1 MILITEFMDE
11 SAVDLLKRKYN
22 VYYDSSLA
30 EDSNS
35 LVKLIN
41 KMKALIVRN
50 KTLVTRE
57 LIENAPNLTCVGR
70 LGVGLDNIDL
80 NACEEQN
87 ITVYPALGANSH
99 SVAEYVIC
107 ASMLL
112 LRKAYFKKNEMIAG
126 NWPRQESSGSEV
138 YGKTLGLIGFG
149 DIAQKTRDLAL
160 GLGMKTVAYDP
171 YLDKDSNV
179 WKETKN
185 LDLDNLL
192 SISDIISLHIPLSK
206 ETKNLIDKKKL
217 RLIKNSSVIINAAR
231 GGVIDENQLAKLLK
245 ENKIGGAALDVFN
258 EEPVNKD
265 CAKKF
270 EGINNLILTP
280 HIGGVTKESNERV
293 SEMIAKKLIFIFQNK
308 DYKPYHISLLRYLT

>member
-11 SAVDLLKRKYN
+11 DAINLLKKKYD
-22 VYYDSSLA
+22 VYYDISLA

-160 GLGMKTVAYDP
+160 GLGIKTVAYDP

-206 ETKNLIDKKKL
+206 ETKNLIDEKKL
-217 RLIKNSSVIINAAR
+217 RLIKNSSVIINTSR
-231 GGVIDENQLAKLLK
+231 GGIIDENSLAKLLK

-258 EEPVNKD
+258 EEPINKEN
-265 CAKKF
+265 AKKF
-270 EGINNLILTP
+270 EGLDNLILTP

-293 SEMIAKKLIFIFQNK
+293 SKMIAKKIDIHLSK
-308 DYKPYHISLLRYLT
+308 

>member
-11 SAVDLLKRKYN
+11 DAVNLLKKKYD
-22 VYYDSSLA
+22 VYYDISLA

-160 GLGMKTVAYDP
+160 GLGIKTVAYDP
-171 YLDKDSNV
+171 YLDKDSNL

-185 LDLDNLL
+185 LLLDNLL

-206 ETKNLIDKKKL
+206 ETKNLIDEKKL
-217 RLIKNSSVIINAAR
+217 RLIKNSSVIINTSR
-231 GGVIDENQLAKLLK
+231 GGIIDENSLAKLLK

-258 EEPVNKD
+258 KEPINKVN
-265 CAKKF
+265 AKKF
-270 EGINNLILTP
+270 EGLDNLILTP

-293 SEMIAKKLIFIFQNK
+293 SKMIAKKIDFHLSK
-308 DYKPYHISLLRYLT
+308 

>member
-11 SAVDLLKRKYN
+11 DAINLLMKKYD
-22 VYYDSSLA
+22 VYYDISLA

-80 NACEEQN
+80 SACEEQN
-87 ITVYPALGANSH
+87 ITVYPALGANSN

-107 ASMLL
+107 ASMML

-160 GLGMKTVAYDP
+160 GLGIKTVAYDP

-185 LDLDNLL
+185 LSLDNLL

-206 ETKNLIDKKKL
+206 ETKNLIDEKKL
-217 RLIKNSSVIINAAR
+217 RLIKNSSVIINTSR
-231 GGVIDENQLAKLLK
+231 GGIIDENSLAKLLK

-258 EEPVNKD
+258 EEPINKEN
-265 CAKKF
+265 AKKF
-270 EGINNLILTP
+270 EGLDNLILTP

-293 SEMIAKKLIFIFQNK
+293 SKMIAKKIDIHLSK
-308 DYKPYHISLLRYLT
+308 

>member
-11 SAVDLLKRKYN
+11 DAINLLKKKYD
-22 VYYDSSLA
+22 VYYDISLA

-160 GLGMKTVAYDP
+160 GLGIKTVAYDP
-171 YLDKDSNV
+171 YLDKDSNL

-185 LDLDNLL
+185 LLLDNLL

-206 ETKNLIDKKKL
+206 ETKNLIDEKKL
-217 RLIKNSSVIINAAR
+217 RLIKNSSVIINTSR
-231 GGVIDENQLAKLLK
+231 GGIIDENSLAKLLK

-258 EEPVNKD
+258 KEPINKVN
-265 CAKKF
+265 AKKF
-270 EGINNLILTP
+270 EGLDNIILTP

-293 SEMIAKKLIFIFQNK
+293 SKMIAKKIDIHLSK
-308 DYKPYHISLLRYLT
+308 

>member
-11 SAVDLLKRKYN
+11 DAVNLLKKKYD
-22 VYYDSSLA
+22 VYYDISLA

-160 GLGMKTVAYDP
+160 GLGIKTVAYDP
-171 YLDKDSNV
+171 YLDKDSNL

-185 LDLDNLL
+185 LLLDNLL
-192 SISDIISLHIPLSK
+192 SISDIISLHIPLNK
-206 ETKNLIDKKKL
+206 ETKNLIDEKKL
-217 RLIKNSSVIINAAR
+217 RLIKNSSVIINTSR
-231 GGVIDENQLAKLLK
+231 GGIIDENSLAKLLK

-258 EEPVNKD
+258 KEPINKVN
-265 CAKKF
+265 AKKF
-270 EGINNLILTP
+270 EGIDNLILTP

-293 SEMIAKKLIFIFQNK
+293 SKMIAKKIDIHLSK
-308 DYKPYHISLLRYLT
+308 

>member
-11 SAVDLLKRKYN
+11 DAINLLMKKYD
-22 VYYDSSLA
+22 VYYDISLA

-80 NACEEQN
+80 SACEEQN

-107 ASMLL
+107 ASMML

-160 GLGMKTVAYDP
+160 GLGIKTVAYDP
-171 YLDKDSNV
+171 YLDKDSNL

-185 LDLDNLL
+185 LLLDNLL

-206 ETKNLIDKKKL
+206 ETKNLIDEKKL
-217 RLIKNSSVIINAAR
+217 RLIKNSSLIINTSR
-231 GGVIDENQLAKLLK
+231 GGIIDENSLAKLLK

-258 EEPVNKD
+258 KEPINKEN
-265 CAKKF
+265 AKKF
-270 EGINNLILTP
+270 EGLDNLILTP

-293 SEMIAKKLIFIFQNK
+293 SKMIAKKIDIHLSK
-308 DYKPYHISLLRYLT
+308 

>member
-1 MILITEFMDE
+1 MILITEFMNED
-11 SAVDLLKRKYN
+11 AVNLLKKKYD
-22 VYYDSSLA
+22 VYYDISLA

-50 KTLVTRE
+50 KTLVSRE

-160 GLGMKTVAYDP
+160 GLGIKTVAYDP
-171 YLDKDSNV
+171 YLEKDSNV

-185 LDLDNLL
+185 LPLENLL

-206 ETKNLIDKKKL
+206 ETKNLIDEKKL
-217 RLIKNSSVIINAAR
+217 RLIKNSSVIINTSR
-231 GGVIDENQLAKLLK
+231 GGIIDENSLAKLLK
-245 ENKIGGAALDVFN
+245 ENKIGGAALDVFSK
-258 EEPVNKD
+258 EPINKVN
-265 CAKKF
+265 AKKF
-270 EGINNLILTP
+270 EGLDNLILTP

-293 SEMIAKKLIFIFQNK
+293 SKMIAKKIDIHLSK
-308 DYKPYHISLLRYLT
+308 

>member
-206 ETKNLIDKKKL
+206 ETKNLIDEKKL
-217 RLIKNSSVIINAAR
+217 KLIKNSSVIINAAR

-258 EEPVNKD
+258 EEPVNKE

-293 SEMIAKKLIFIFQNK
+293 SEMIAKKIDIHLSK
-308 DYKPYHISLLRYLT
+308 

>member
-11 SAVDLLKRKYN
+11 DAINLLMKKYD
-22 VYYDSSLA
+22 VYYDISLA

-160 GLGMKTVAYDP
+160 GLGIKTVAYDP
-171 YLDKDSNV
+171 YLDKDSNL

-185 LDLDNLL
+185 LLLDNLL
-192 SISDIISLHIPLSK
+192 SISDIISLHIPLTK
-206 ETKNLIDKKKL
+206 ETKNLIDEKKL
-217 RLIKNSSVIINAAR
+217 RLIKNSSVIINTSR
-231 GGVIDENQLAKLLK
+231 GGIIDENSLAKLLK

-258 EEPVNKD
+258 KEPINKEN
-265 CAKKF
+265 AKKF
-270 EGINNLILTP
+270 EGLDNLILTP

-293 SEMIAKKLIFIFQNK
+293 SKMIAKKIDIHLSK
-308 DYKPYHISLLRYLT
+308 

>member
-11 SAVDLLKRKYN
+11 DAVNLLKKKYD
-22 VYYDSSLA
+22 VYYDISLA

-87 ITVYPALGANSH
+87 ITVYPALGANSN

-160 GLGMKTVAYDP
+160 GLGIKTVAYDP
-171 YLDKDSNV
+171 YLEKDSNL

-185 LDLDNLL
+185 LLLDNLL

-206 ETKNLIDKKKL
+206 ETKNLIDEKKL
-217 RLIKNSSVIINAAR
+217 RLIKNSSVIINTSR
-231 GGVIDENQLAKLLK
+231 GGIIDENSLAKLLK

-258 EEPVNKD
+258 KEPINKVN
-265 CAKKF
+265 AKKF
-270 EGINNLILTP
+270 EGLDNIILTP

-293 SEMIAKKLIFIFQNK
+293 SKMIAKKIDIHLSK
-308 DYKPYHISLLRYLT
+308 

>member
-11 SAVDLLKRKYN
+11 DAVNLLKKKYD
-22 VYYDSSLA
+22 VYYDISLA

-160 GLGMKTVAYDP
+160 GLGIKTVAYDP

-185 LDLDNLL
+185 LPLENLL

-206 ETKNLIDKKKL
+206 ETKNLIDEKKL
-217 RLIKNSSVIINAAR
+217 RLIKNSSVIINTSR
-231 GGVIDENQLAKLLK
+231 GGIIDENSLAKLLK

-258 EEPVNKD
+258 KEPINKVN
-265 CAKKF
+265 AKKF
-270 EGINNLILTP
+270 EGLDNLILTP

-293 SEMIAKKLIFIFQNK
+293 SKMIAKKIDIHLSK
-308 DYKPYHISLLRYLT
+308 

>member
-11 SAVDLLKRKYN
+11 DAVNLLKKKYD
-22 VYYDSSLA
+22 VYYDISLA

-160 GLGMKTVAYDP
+160 GLGIKTVAYDP

-185 LDLDNLL
+185 LPLENLL
-192 SISDIISLHIPLSK
+192 SISDIISLHIPLTK
-206 ETKNLIDKKKL
+206 ETKNLIDEKKL
-217 RLIKNSSVIINAAR
+217 RLIKNSSVIINTSR
-231 GGVIDENQLAKLLK
+231 GGIIDENSLAKLLK

-258 EEPVNKD
+258 KEPINKVN
-265 CAKKF
+265 AKKF
-270 EGINNLILTP
+270 EGLDNIILTP

-293 SEMIAKKLIFIFQNK
+293 SKMIAKKIDIHLSK
-308 DYKPYHISLLRYLT
+308 

>member
-11 SAVDLLKRKYN
+11 DAVNLLKKKYD
-22 VYYDSSLA
+22 VYYDISLA

-160 GLGMKTVAYDP
+160 GLGIKTVAYDP
-171 YLDKDSNV
+171 YLEKDSNV

-185 LDLDNLL
+185 LPLENLL

-206 ETKNLIDKKKL
+206 ETKNLIDEKKL
-217 RLIKNSSVIINAAR
+217 RLIKNSSVIINTSR
-231 GGVIDENQLAKLLK
+231 GGIIDENSLAKLLK

-258 EEPVNKD
+258 KEPINKVN
-265 CAKKF
+265 AKKF
-270 EGINNLILTP
+270 EGLDNLILTP

-293 SEMIAKKLIFIFQNK
+293 SKMIAKKIDIHLSK
-308 DYKPYHISLLRYLT
+308 

>member
-11 SAVDLLKRKYN
+11 DAVNLLKKKYD
-22 VYYDSSLA
+22 VYYDISLA

-160 GLGMKTVAYDP
+160 GLGIKTVAYDP

-206 ETKNLIDKKKL
+206 ETKNLIDEKKL
-217 RLIKNSSVIINAAR
+217 RLIKNSSVIINTSR
-231 GGVIDENQLAKLLK
+231 GGIIDENSLAKLLK

-258 EEPVNKD
+258 KEPINKVN
-265 CAKKF
+265 AKKF
-270 EGINNLILTP
+270 EGLDNIILTP

-293 SEMIAKKLIFIFQNK
+293 SKMIAKKIDIHLSK
-308 DYKPYHISLLRYLT
+308 

>member
-11 SAVDLLKRKYN
+11 DAINLLMKKYD
-22 VYYDSSLA
+22 VYYDISLA

-87 ITVYPALGANSH
+87 ITVYPALGANPH

-112 LRKAYFKKNEMIAG
+112 LRKAYFKKNEMTAG

-160 GLGMKTVAYDP
+160 GLGIKTVAYDP

-185 LDLDNLL
+185 LPLDNIL
-192 SISDIISLHIPLSK
+192 SISDIISLHTPLSK
-206 ETKNLIDKKKL
+206 ETENLIDE
-217 RLIKNSSVIINAAR
+217 NS
-231 GGVIDENQLAKLLK
+231 LAKLLK

-258 EEPVNKD
+258 KEPINKEN
-265 CAKKF
+265 AKKF
-270 EGINNLILTP
+270 EGLDNLILTP

-293 SEMIAKKLIFIFQNK
+293 SKMIAKKIDIHLSK
-308 DYKPYHISLLRYLT
+308 

>member
-11 SAVDLLKRKYN
+11 DAINLLKNKYD
-22 VYYDSSLA
+22 VYYDISLA

-87 ITVYPALGANSH
+87 ITVYPASGANSH

-160 GLGMKTVAYDP
+160 GLGIKTVAYDP
-171 YLDKDSNV
+171 YLDKNSNV

-185 LDLDNLL
+185 LPLENLL

-206 ETKNLIDKKKL
+206 ETKNLIDEKKL
-217 RLIKNSSVIINAAR
+217 RLIKNSSVIINTSR
-231 GGVIDENQLAKLLK
+231 GGIIDENSLAKLLK

-258 EEPVNKD
+258 KEPINKEN
-265 CAKKF
+265 AKKF
-270 EGINNLILTP
+270 EGLDNLILTP

-293 SEMIAKKLIFIFQNK
+293 SKMIAKKIDIHLSK
-308 DYKPYHISLLRYLT
+308 

>member
-11 SAVDLLKRKYN
+11 DAVNLLKKKYD
-22 VYYDSSLA
+22 VYYDISLA

-87 ITVYPALGANSH
+87 ITVYPALGANSN

-160 GLGMKTVAYDP
+160 GLGIKTVAYDP

-185 LDLDNLL
+185 LPLENLL

-206 ETKNLIDKKKL
+206 ETKNLIDEKKL
-217 RLIKNSSVIINAAR
+217 RLIKNSSVIINTSR
-231 GGVIDENQLAKLLK
+231 GGIIDENSLAKLLK

-258 EEPVNKD
+258 KEPINKVN
-265 CAKKF
+265 AKKF
-270 EGINNLILTP
+270 EGLDNIILTP

-293 SEMIAKKLIFIFQNK
+293 SKMIAKKIDIHLSK
-308 DYKPYHISLLRYLT
+308 

>member
-11 SAVDLLKRKYN
+11 DAVNLLKKKYD
-22 VYYDSSLA
+22 VYYDISLA

-160 GLGMKTVAYDP
+160 GLGIKTVAYDP

-185 LDLDNLL
+185 LPLENLL
-192 SISDIISLHIPLSK
+192 SISDIISLHIPLTK
-206 ETKNLIDKKKL
+206 ETKNLIDEKKL
-217 RLIKNSSVIINAAR
+217 RLIKNSSIIINTSR
-231 GGVIDENQLAKLLK
+231 GGIIDENSLAKLLK

-258 EEPVNKD
+258 KEPINKVN
-265 CAKKF
+265 AKKF
-270 EGINNLILTP
+270 EGLDNIILTP

-293 SEMIAKKLIFIFQNK
+293 SKMIAKKIDIHLSK
-308 DYKPYHISLLRYLT
+308 

>member
-87 ITVYPALGANSH
+87 IAVYPALGANSD

-160 GLGMKTVAYDP
+160 GLGMNTVAYDP

-206 ETKNLIDKKKL
+206 ETKNLIDEKKL
-217 RLIKNSSVIINAAR
+217 RLIKNSSVIINTSR
-231 GGVIDENQLAKLLK
+231 GGIIDENSLAKLLK

-258 EEPVNKD
+258 EEPVSKEY
-265 CAKKF
+265 AKKF
-270 EGINNLILTP
+270 EGIDNLILTP

-293 SEMIAKKLIFIFQNK
+293 SKMIAKKIDFHLSK
-308 DYKPYHISLLRYLT
+308 

>member
-11 SAVDLLKRKYN
+11 DAVNLLKKKYD
-22 VYYDSSLA
+22 VYYDISLA

-41 KMKALIVRN
+41 KMRALIVRN

-160 GLGMKTVAYDP
+160 GLGIKTVAYDP

-185 LDLDNLL
+185 LLLDNLL
-192 SISDIISLHIPLSK
+192 SISDIISLHIPLTK
-206 ETKNLIDKKKL
+206 ETKNLIDEKKL
-217 RLIKNSSVIINAAR
+217 RLIKNSSVIINTSR
-231 GGVIDENQLAKLLK
+231 GGIIDENSLAKLLK

-258 EEPVNKD
+258 KEPINKVN
-265 CAKKF
+265 AKKF
-270 EGINNLILTP
+270 EGLDNIILTP

-293 SEMIAKKLIFIFQNK
+293 SKMIAKKIDIHLSK
-308 DYKPYHISLLRYLT
+308 

>member
-11 SAVDLLKRKYN
+11 DAVNLLKKKYD
-22 VYYDSSLA
+22 VYYDISLA

-41 KMKALIVRN
+41 KMNALIVRN

-160 GLGMKTVAYDP
+160 GLGIKTVAYDP

-185 LDLDNLL
+185 LPLENLL

-206 ETKNLIDKKKL
+206 ETKNLIDEKKL
-217 RLIKNSSVIINAAR
+217 RLIKNSSVIINTSR
-231 GGVIDENQLAKLLK
+231 GGIIDENSLAKLLK

-258 EEPVNKD
+258 KEPINKVN
-265 CAKKF
+265 AKKF
-270 EGINNLILTP
+270 EGLDNIILTP

-293 SEMIAKKLIFIFQNK
+293 SKMIAKKIDIHLSK
-308 DYKPYHISLLRYLT
+308 

>member
-22 VYYDSSLA
+22 VYYDNSLA
-30 EDSNS
+30 EDSIS
-35 LVKLIN
+35 LVKLIY

-206 ETKNLIDKKKL
+206 ETKNLIDEKKL

-258 EEPVNKD
+258 EEPVNKE

-293 SEMIAKKLIFIFQNK
+293 SEMIAKKIDIHLSK
-308 DYKPYHISLLRYLT
+308 

>member
-11 SAVDLLKRKYN
+11 DAINLLKKKYD
-22 VYYDSSLA
+22 VYYDISLA

-57 LIENAPNLTCVGR
+57 LIKNAPNLTCVGR

-160 GLGMKTVAYDP
+160 GLGIKTVAYDP
-171 YLDKDSNV
+171 YLDKDSNL

-185 LDLDNLL
+185 LLLDNLL
-192 SISDIISLHIPLSK
+192 SISDIISLHIPLTK
-206 ETKNLIDKKKL
+206 ETKNLIDEKKL
-217 RLIKNSSVIINAAR
+217 RLIKNSSVIINTSR
-231 GGVIDENQLAKLLK
+231 GGIIDENSLAKLLK

-258 EEPVNKD
+258 KEPINKVN
-265 CAKKF
+265 AKKF
-270 EGINNLILTP
+270 EGLDNIILTP

-293 SEMIAKKLIFIFQNK
+293 SKMIAKKIDIHLSK
-308 DYKPYHISLLRYLT
+308 

>member
-11 SAVDLLKRKYN
+11 DAINLLMKKYD
-22 VYYDSSLA
+22 VYYDISLA

-160 GLGMKTVAYDP
+160 GLGIKTVAYDP
-171 YLDKDSNV
+171 YLDKDSNL

-185 LDLDNLL
+185 LLLDNLL
-192 SISDIISLHIPLSK
+192 SISDIISLHIPLTK
-206 ETKNLIDKKKL
+206 ETKNLIDEKKL
-217 RLIKNSSVIINAAR
+217 RLIKNSSVIINTSR
-231 GGVIDENQLAKLLK
+231 GGIIDENSLAKLLK

-258 EEPVNKD
+258 KEPINKVN
-265 CAKKF
+265 AKKF
-270 EGINNLILTP
+270 EGLDNIILTP

-293 SEMIAKKLIFIFQNK
+293 SKMIAKKIDIHLSK
-308 DYKPYHISLLRYLT
+308 

>member
-11 SAVDLLKRKYN
+11 DAINLLKKKYD
-22 VYYDSSLA
+22 VYYDISLA

-160 GLGMKTVAYDP
+160 GLGIKTVAYDP
-171 YLDKDSNV
+171 YLDKDSNL

-185 LDLDNLL
+185 LLLDNLL
-192 SISDIISLHIPLSK
+192 SISDIISLHIPLTK
-206 ETKNLIDKKKL
+206 ETKNLIDEKKL
-217 RLIKNSSVIINAAR
+217 RLIKNSSVIINTSR
-231 GGVIDENQLAKLLK
+231 GGIIDENSLAKLLK

-258 EEPVNKD
+258 KEPINKVN
-265 CAKKF
+265 AKKF
-270 EGINNLILTP
+270 EGLDNIILTP

-293 SEMIAKKLIFIFQNK
+293 SKMIAKKIDIHLSK
-308 DYKPYHISLLRYLT
+308 

>member
-11 SAVDLLKRKYN
+11 DAINLLKKKYD
-22 VYYDSSLA
+22 VYYDISLA

-160 GLGMKTVAYDP
+160 GLGIKTVAYDP

-185 LDLDNLL
+185 LPLENLL
-192 SISDIISLHIPLSK
+192 SISDIISLHIPLTK
-206 ETKNLIDKKKL
+206 ETKNLIDEKKL
-217 RLIKNSSVIINAAR
+217 RLIKNSSVIINTSR
-231 GGVIDENQLAKLLK
+231 GGIIDENSLAKLLK

-258 EEPVNKD
+258 KEPINKVN
-265 CAKKF
+265 AKKF
-270 EGINNLILTP
+270 EGLDNIILTP

-293 SEMIAKKLIFIFQNK
+293 SKMIAKKIDIHLSK
-308 DYKPYHISLLRYLT
+308 

>member
-11 SAVDLLKRKYN
+11 DAVNLLKKKYD
-22 VYYDSSLA
+22 VYYDISLA

-107 ASMLL
+107 ASMML

-160 GLGMKTVAYDP
+160 GLGIKTVAYDP

-185 LDLDNLL
+185 LSLDNLL

-206 ETKNLIDKKKL
+206 ETKNLIDEKKL
-217 RLIKNSSVIINAAR
+217 RLIKNSSVIINTSR
-231 GGVIDENQLAKLLK
+231 GGIIDENSLAKLLK

-258 EEPVNKD
+258 EEPINKEN
-265 CAKKF
+265 AKKF
-270 EGINNLILTP
+270 EGLDNLILTP

-293 SEMIAKKLIFIFQNK
+293 SKMIAKKIDIHLSK
-308 DYKPYHISLLRYLT
+308 

>member
-11 SAVDLLKRKYN
+11 DAVNLLKKKYD
-22 VYYDSSLA
+22 VYYDISLA

-160 GLGMKTVAYDP
+160 GLGIKTVAYDP
-171 YLDKDSNV
+171 YLDKDSNL

-185 LDLDNLL
+185 LLLDNLL

-206 ETKNLIDKKKL
+206 ETKNLIDEKKL
-217 RLIKNSSVIINAAR
+217 RLIKNSSIIINTSR
-231 GGVIDENQLAKLLK
+231 GGIIDENSLAKLLK

-258 EEPVNKD
+258 KEPINKEN
-265 CAKKF
+265 AKKF
-270 EGINNLILTP
+270 EGLDNLILTP

-293 SEMIAKKLIFIFQNK
+293 SKMIAKKIDFHLSK
-308 DYKPYHISLLRYLT
+308 

>member
-11 SAVDLLKRKYN
+11 DAVNLLKKKYD
-22 VYYDSSLA
+22 VYYDISLA

-160 GLGMKTVAYDP
+160 GLGIKTVAYDP

-179 WKETKN
+179 WEETKN
-185 LDLDNLL
+185 LLLDNLL

-206 ETKNLIDKKKL
+206 ETKNLIDEKKL
-217 RLIKNSSVIINAAR
+217 RLIKNSSIIINTSR
-231 GGVIDENQLAKLLK
+231 GGIIDENSLAKLLK

-258 EEPVNKD
+258 KEPINKVN
-265 CAKKF
+265 AKKF
-270 EGINNLILTP
+270 EGLDNIILTP

-293 SEMIAKKLIFIFQNK
+293 SKMIAKKIDIHLSK
-308 DYKPYHISLLRYLT
+308 

>member
-11 SAVDLLKRKYN
+11 DAVNLLKKKYD
-22 VYYDSSLA
+22 VYYDISLA

-160 GLGMKTVAYDP
+160 GLGIKTVAYDP

-185 LDLDNLL
+185 LPLENLL
-192 SISDIISLHIPLSK
+192 SISDIISLHIPLTK
-206 ETKNLIDKKKL
+206 ETKNLIDEKKL
-217 RLIKNSSVIINAAR
+217 RLIKNSSVIINTSR
-231 GGVIDENQLAKLLK
+231 GGIIDENSLAKLLK

-258 EEPVNKD
+258 EEPISKEN
-265 CAKKF
+265 AKKF
-270 EGINNLILTP
+270 EGLDNLILTP

-293 SEMIAKKLIFIFQNK
+293 SKMIAKKIDIHLSK
-308 DYKPYHISLLRYLT
+308 

>member
-11 SAVDLLKRKYN
+11 DAINLLMKKYD
-22 VYYDSSLA
+22 VYYDISLA

-160 GLGMKTVAYDP
+160 GLGIKTVAYDP
-171 YLDKDSNV
+171 YLDKDSNL

-185 LDLDNLL
+185 LMLDNLL
-192 SISDIISLHIPLSK
+192 SISDIISLHIPLNK
-206 ETKNLIDKKKL
+206 ETKNLIDEKKL
-217 RLIKNSSVIINAAR
+217 RLIKNSSVIINTSR
-231 GGVIDENQLAKLLK
+231 GGIIDENALAKLLK

-258 EEPVNKD
+258 KEPINKVN
-265 CAKKF
+265 AKKF
-270 EGINNLILTP
+270 EGIDNLILTP

-293 SEMIAKKLIFIFQNK
+293 SKMIAKKIDIHLSK
-308 DYKPYHISLLRYLT
+308 

>member
-35 LVKLIN
+35 LVKQIN
-41 KMKALIVRN
+41 KIKALIVRN

-206 ETKNLIDKKKL
+206 ETKNLIDEKKL

-231 GGVIDENQLAKLLK
+231 GGIIDENSLAKLLK

-258 EEPVNKD
+258 EEPINKEN
-265 CAKKF
+265 AKKF
-270 EGINNLILTP
+270 EGLDNLILTP

-293 SEMIAKKLIFIFQNK
+293 SKMIAKKIDIHLSK
-308 DYKPYHISLLRYLT
+308 

>member
-11 SAVDLLKRKYN
+11 DAVNLLKKKYD
-22 VYYDSSLA
+22 VYYDISLA

-160 GLGMKTVAYDP
+160 GLGIKTVAYDP
-171 YLDKDSNV
+171 YLEKDSNL

-185 LDLDNLL
+185 LLLDNLL
-192 SISDIISLHIPLSK
+192 SISDIISLHIPLNK
-206 ETKNLIDKKKL
+206 ETKNLIDEKKL
-217 RLIKNSSVIINAAR
+217 RLIKNSSVIINTSR
-231 GGVIDENQLAKLLK
+231 GGTIDENSLAKLLK

-258 EEPVNKD
+258 KEPINKVN
-265 CAKKF
+265 AKKF
-270 EGINNLILTP
+270 EGLDNIILTP

-293 SEMIAKKLIFIFQNK
+293 SKMIAKKIDIHLSK
-308 DYKPYHISLLRYLT
+308 

>member
-11 SAVDLLKRKYN
+11 DAVNLLKKKYD
-22 VYYDSSLA
+22 VYYDISLA

-41 KMKALIVRN
+41 KMNALIVRN

-206 ETKNLIDKKKL
+206 ETKNLIDEKKL
-217 RLIKNSSVIINAAR
+217 RLIKNSSIIINTSR
-231 GGVIDENQLAKLLK
+231 GGIIDENSLAKLLK

-258 EEPVNKD
+258 KEPINKVN
-265 CAKKF
+265 AKKF
-270 EGINNLILTP
+270 EGLDNIILTP
-280 HIGGVTKESNERV
+280 HIGGITKESNERV
-293 SEMIAKKLIFIFQNK
+293 SKMIAKKIDIHLSK
-308 DYKPYHISLLRYLT
+308 

>member
-11 SAVDLLKRKYN
+11 DAVNLLKKKYD
-22 VYYDSSLA
+22 VYYDISLA

-35 LVKLIN
+35 LLKLIN

-160 GLGMKTVAYDP
+160 GLGIKTVAYDP

-185 LDLDNLL
+185 LLLDNLL

-206 ETKNLIDKKKL
+206 ETKNLIDEKKL
-217 RLIKNSSVIINAAR
+217 RLIKNSSVIINTSR
-231 GGVIDENQLAKLLK
+231 GGIIDENSLAKLLK

-258 EEPVNKD
+258 KEPINKVN
-265 CAKKF
+265 AKKF
-270 EGINNLILTP
+270 EGLDNIILTP

-293 SEMIAKKLIFIFQNK
+293 SKMIAKKIDIHLSK
-308 DYKPYHISLLRYLT
+308 

>member
-206 ETKNLIDKKKL
+206 ETKNLIDEKKL

-258 EEPVNKD
+258 EEPVNKEY
-265 CAKKF
+265 AKKF

-293 SEMIAKKLIFIFQNK
+293 SEMIAKKIDIHLSK
-308 DYKPYHISLLRYLT
+308 

>member
-11 SAVDLLKRKYN
+11 DAVNLLKKKYD
-22 VYYDSSLA
+22 VYYDISLA

-160 GLGMKTVAYDP
+160 GLGIKTVAYDP

-185 LDLDNLL
+185 LPLDNLL
-192 SISDIISLHIPLSK
+192 SISDIISLHIPLTE
-206 ETKNLIDKKKL
+206 ETKNLLNENKL
-217 RLIKNSSVIINAAR
+217 RLIKKSSVIINAAR

-245 ENKIGGAALDVFN
+245 ENKIAGAALDVFN
-258 EEPVNKD
+258 NEPVNKEY
-265 CAKKF
+265 AKKF
-270 EGINNLILTP
+270 EGIDNLILTP
-280 HIGGVTKESNERV
+280 HVGGVTKESNKRV
-293 SEMIAKKLIFIFQNK
+293 SELIAKKIDFHLSK
-308 DYKPYHISLLRYLT
+308 K

>member
-22 VYYDSSLA
+22 VYYDCSLV

-41 KMKALIVRN
+41 TMKALIVRN
-50 KTLVTRE
+50 KTLVTKE

-99 SVAEYVIC
+99 SVAEYVVC

-206 ETKNLIDKKKL
+206 ETKNLIDEKKL

-231 GGVIDENQLAKLLK
+231 GGIIDENSLAKLLK

-258 EEPVNKD
+258 EEPVNKEY
-265 CAKKF
+265 AKKF
-270 EGINNLILTP
+270 EGIDNLILTP

-293 SEMIAKKLIFIFQNK
+293 SKMIAKKIDIHLSK
-308 DYKPYHISLLRYLT
+308 